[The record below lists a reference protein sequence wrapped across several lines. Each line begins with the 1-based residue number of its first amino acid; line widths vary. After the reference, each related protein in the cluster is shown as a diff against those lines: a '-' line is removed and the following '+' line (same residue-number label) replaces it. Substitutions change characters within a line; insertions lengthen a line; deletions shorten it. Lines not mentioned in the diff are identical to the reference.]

1 MNPEDGNQA
10 GGTPIDQE
18 TGEPIQALR
27 DQEMETSPAFTAKVR
42 RSIHRRTTA
51 AQVAGYSWHLPKV
64 TLLEMARLL
73 GYVVKTAGKDKE

>member
-1 MNPEDGNQA
+1 MNPENGK
-10 GGTPIDQE
+10 PVDQE
-18 TGEPIQALR
+18 TGQAILALR
-27 DQEMETSPAFTAKVR
+27 DQELETSPAFVAKVR

-73 GYVVKTAGKDKE
+73 GHVVKTVSKDKE

>member
-1 MNPEDGNQA
+1 MNPEDGKPTGQDT
-10 GGTPIDQE
+10 GQPILE
-18 TGEPIQALR
+18 LR
-27 DQEMETSPAFTAKVR
+27 EQEMETSPAFTAKVR

-73 GYVVKTAGKDKE
+73 GHVVKTAGKDKE